1 MAKIIVALGAAA
13 AILPLAIY
21 HLVETAGGHGVA
33 MAMACERAC
42 IAGTAIGVSVAVIGA
57 LSLFVKNPKLGVGA
71 SGALLAGGVAT
82 IAVPRAIGFCE
93 KADMACRLVTAPTL
107 LVIGVLIILLSA
119 AKLLG
124 QIRSLR
130 RSAEEAA

>member
-21 HLVETAGGHGVA
+21 HLVETAGGHG

-42 IAGTAIGVSVAVIGA
+42 IAGTAIGASVAVIGA

-93 KADMACRLVTAPTL
+93 MADMACRLVTAPTL